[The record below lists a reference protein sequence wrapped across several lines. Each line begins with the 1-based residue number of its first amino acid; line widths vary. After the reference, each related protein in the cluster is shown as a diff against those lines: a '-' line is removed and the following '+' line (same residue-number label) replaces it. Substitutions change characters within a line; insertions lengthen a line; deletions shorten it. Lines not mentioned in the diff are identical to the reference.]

1 MKELLCLAVLAL
13 TSAING
19 QELLEQCKDI
29 RGTSH
34 KVGDSYIGTDGCNK
48 CKCLES
54 GSACTKRLCPRDE
67 DEEARKRSAEANKCV
82 DNLGVLHDENDR
94 YTHVDGCNTCVCTKN
109 GGACTKRFC
118 LESRQ
123 FGECV
128 DGQGNTK
135 HQGDDSWM
143 SKDGC
148 NVCICGP
155 FGAVCTEQFC
165 GQHRGWEDKAN
176 NAMIDEFTHTKEG
189 TIVNEDGDRPCQDV
203 DGKDRMPG
211 DSWLSPDGCNICLCR
226 GDGGAPACTKMGC
239 RDRLARL
246 VQESDPQ
253 QQSGA
258 TTATSLSQTLM
269 VTVMYLVIATWVRL

>member
-1 MKELLCLAVLAL
+1 MGETGTVGGEQIIFNSSSTTFQLSATHSLLIVVNMKELLCLAVLAL
-13 TSAING
+13 ASTING

-34 KVGDSYIGTDGCNK
+34 KVGDSYVGTDGCNK

-54 GSACTKRLCPRDE
+54 
-67 DEEARKRSAEANKCV
+67 
-82 DNLGVLHDENDR
+82 
-94 YTHVDGCNTCVCTKN
+94 

-165 GQHRGWEDKAN
+165 GQHRGWEDKGN

-226 GDGGAPACTKMGC
+226 GVGGAPACTKMGC

-269 VTVMYLVIATWVRL
+269 VTVMYPVIATGVRL

>member
-1 MKELLCLAVLAL
+1 MGSREETGTVGGEQIIFNSSSTTFQLSANHSLLIVVNMKELLCLAVLAL
-13 TSAING
+13 TSATNG

-48 CKCLES
+48 CKCLET

-123 FGECV
+123 F
-128 DGQGNTK
+128 
-135 HQGDDSWM
+135 
-143 SKDGC
+143 
-148 NVCICGP
+148 
-155 FGAVCTEQFC
+155 
-165 GQHRGWEDKAN
+165 EDKAN

-203 DGKDRMPG
+203 DGKDKMPG

-226 GDGGAPACTKMGC
+226 GYGGAPACTKLGC